1 MVEAYACADIR
12 FNRGLQVDVVNG
24 GNAETLEFGFRVISG
39 GAADSAAF
47 FVGFVVGV
55 VGCYTEIAK
64 VVTARQ
70 ARTEAFC
77 RHAFAVSLAFYRSM
91 ADITLDIKSTV
102 FVCQCDSGK
111 GKGN

>member
-55 VGCYTEIAK
+55 VGCHTEIAEIISG
-64 VVTARQ
+64 RQ
-70 ARTEAFC
+70 ARAEAFC
-77 RHAFAVSLAFYRSM
+77 RLAFVVNLAFYRSM
-91 ADITLDIKSTV
+91 ADIALDIKSTV